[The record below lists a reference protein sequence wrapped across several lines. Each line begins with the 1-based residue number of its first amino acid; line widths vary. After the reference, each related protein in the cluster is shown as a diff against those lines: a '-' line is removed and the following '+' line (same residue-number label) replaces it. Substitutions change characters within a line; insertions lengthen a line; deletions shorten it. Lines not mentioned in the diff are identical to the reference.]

1 MSTAPVKKPAPQP
14 PVTLSTSGCAATE
27 TASTPLPPAGVIPA
41 GACQCVMQRVL
52 TRHSDR
58 VNIDCMTP
66 VGTIPDLIDTI
77 EHIADEHRTDR
88 RCVTTISTGLDTLYV
103 ELSERAFSAPAAA
116 RTFRLAGPVA
126 WPDERTGAHPRD
138 YDQQHG
144 CGEWNSPESL
154 LIKIDLDTLAD
165 MDEGDVDT
173 TVRDRPHRR
182 RLQVDGAVAAA
193 TPRPPA
199 FGPIW
204 PTISAPPSPRSPT
217 SVPTPP

>member
-1 MSTAPVKKPAPQP
+1 
-14 PVTLSTSGCAATE
+14 
-27 TASTPLPPAGVIPA
+27 
-41 GACQCVMQRVL
+41 
-52 TRHSDR
+52 
-58 VNIDCMTP
+58 MTP

-103 ELSERAFSAPAAA
+103 ELSERAFDICTRCGQNLPP
-116 RTFRLAGPVA
+116 AGPVA
-126 WPDERTGAHPRD
+126 WLDERTGAHQGD

-173 TVRDRPHRR
+173 TVRDR
-182 RLQVDGAVAAA
+182 LTAAASKLDGAVAAA
-193 TPRPPA
+193 TAAETARIRA
-199 FGPIW
+199 DLANDLRA
-204 PTISAPPSPRSPT
+204 TLSQVADISADTSLTAEEKAEAFADLEDGAGEDPGVYRDGGQWQAWAWVPRRESCESIIVT
-217 SVPTPP
+217 ECDL